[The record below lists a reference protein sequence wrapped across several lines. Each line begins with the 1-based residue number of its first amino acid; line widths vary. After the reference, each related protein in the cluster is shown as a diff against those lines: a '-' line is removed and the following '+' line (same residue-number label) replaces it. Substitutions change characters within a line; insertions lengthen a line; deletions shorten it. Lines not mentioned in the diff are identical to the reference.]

1 MKSLRLMLCAMPL
14 MLTGCST
21 MSSVNWSAANPWN
34 WFGSST
40 KVSEQG
46 VGELTA
52 SCALYAYCRE
62 MIMLRFLNQ
71 CSQGRGAWL
80 LMAFTALALELT
92 ALWFQHVML
101 LKPCVLCIYE
111 RCALFGVLGAA
122 LIGAIAPKTPLR
134 YVAMVIWLYSAFRGV
149 QLTYEH
155 TMLQLYPSPFATCD
169 FMVRFPEW
177 LPLDKWVPQVFV
189 ASGDCAE
196 RQWDFLG
203 MEMPQW
209 LLGIF
214 IAYLIVAVL
223 VVISQPFKA
232 KKRDLFG
239 R

>member
-1 MKSLRLMLCAMPL
+1 
-14 MLTGCST
+14 
-21 MSSVNWSAANPWN
+21 
-34 WFGSST
+34 
-40 KVSEQG
+40 
-46 VGELTA
+46 
-52 SCALYAYCRE
+52 
-62 MIMLRFLNQ
+62 
-71 CSQGRGAWL
+71 
-80 LMAFTALALELT
+80 LALELS

-203 MEMPQW
+203 LEMPQW

>member
-1 MKSLRLMLCAMPL
+1 
-14 MLTGCST
+14 
-21 MSSVNWSAANPWN
+21 
-34 WFGSST
+34 
-40 KVSEQG
+40 
-46 VGELTA
+46 
-52 SCALYAYCRE
+52 
-62 MIMLRFLNQ
+62 MLRFLNQ

-169 FMVRFPEW
+169 FMARFPEW
-177 LPLDKWVPQVFV
+177 LPLDKWVL
-189 ASGDCAE
+189 ASVCRLWRLRRASV
-196 RQWDFLG
+196 
-203 MEMPQW
+203 
-209 LLGIF
+209 GIF
-214 IAYLIVAVL
+214 RSGNAAVAARYFYRLPDCRGAGGDFPAV
-223 VVISQPFKA
+223 
-232 KKRDLFG
+232 
-239 R
+239 